1 MIETVRG
8 KAVAYEHTA
17 GLPFEVRAGDR
28 TAFDHTTDPGTVI
41 LGVTQLSEL
50 GITSQS
56 EVDFVIIHELGH
68 FLELSQDP
76 DGYRSVINE
85 GNRSDG
91 LGQSYFRFYNAC
103 LDIYVN
109 RNTSQRAPVYG
120 DGRGNFSQEVRDLYT
135 TKLFRERDLTSLPKS
150 TQYSYALLNIGM
162 GVGDDLQVSPEVRA
176 ALDEPI
182 KHLGN
187 QRSTKEI
194 IETYLIPVIG
204 IRAQS
209 EWRATVSERKSV
221 IDKIFRKRFEALIEI
236 DKKEG
241 QDPNRGS
248 ASGDLEGVEPSVD
261 ALDKATKVIE
271 KIREEASKS
280 PEQRASDQREK
291 SVQNQARE
299 HLNEQE
305 AQDFAKTHR
314 KVYPLILEVA
324 KILKEIVK
332 EEIEHRKAQQGFYAS
347 GQHLNIGEAVERFHD
362 IRKNPT
368 QARVLERDVYSE
380 VVTEQPQHVRIWGI
394 FDLSGSMQGD
404 IQLVRELSVIFA
416 GAVQTLTL
424 GAELQQ
430 HSLRGSFAAIG
441 YNDDAFQILALK
453 EGLTYGDIVRAYK
466 ELNAGG
472 GTYEAPALK
481 MASEQLSQL
490 ERDENVVDIVVAI
503 TDGET
508 SGESESKTEVEKLN
522 SLGVKLLAFQ
532 FGRGYIVPDSKPTQ
546 DEIRQEESFPLLK
559 PEPESGT
566 FGRIWGEH
574 GYQLRS
580 PEQVVPA
587 VRDGL
592 GDLLKKDS

>member
-17 GLPFEVRAGDR
+17 GLPFEVRAGDQ

-41 LGVTQLSEL
+41 LGVAQLPAL

-56 EVDFVIIHELGH
+56 EVDFVILHELGH
-68 FLELSQDP
+68 FFELSQDP

-85 GNRSDG
+85 GTRSDG

-109 RNTSQRAPVYG
+109 RNTLQRAPVYG
-120 DGRGNFSQEVRDLYT
+120 DGKGNFSQEVKDLYT
-135 TKLFRERDLTSLPKS
+135 TKLFRERDLTLLPKS

-162 GVGDDLQVSPEVRA
+162 GVGDNLQVSPEVRA

-194 IETYLIPVIG
+194 IETFLIPAIG
-204 IRAQS
+204 IRAKG

-221 IDKIFRKRFEALIEI
+221 IDMTFRKRFEALIEI

-271 KIREEASKS
+271 KIKEEANKS
-280 PEQRASDQREK
+280 PEERTADQREK
-291 SVQNQARE
+291 SVHEQARE

-305 AQDFAKTHR
+305 AQDSAKTHR
-314 KVYPLILEVA
+314 KVYPQILQVA
-324 KILKEIVK
+324 EILKEIVK
-332 EEIEHRKAQQGFYAS
+332 DEIEHRKMQEGLYTS
-347 GQHLNIGEAVERFHD
+347 GQHLNTGEVVERFHD
-362 IRKNPT
+362 IQSNPT
-368 QARVLERDVYSE
+368 QARVFERDVYSE
-380 VVTEQPQHVRIWGI
+380 VVTEQPQHVRIWGV
-394 FDLSGSMQGD
+394 FDLSGSMEGD

-430 HSLRGSFAAIG
+430 HTLRGSFAAIG
-441 YNDDAFQILALK
+441 YNNDAFQILALK
-453 EGLTYGDIVRAYK
+453 EGLTYGDIARAYK
-466 ELNAGG
+466 ELHARG
-472 GTYEAPALK
+472 GTYEAPALR
-481 MASEQLSQL
+481 MVSEKLSEL

-508 SGESESKTEVEKLN
+508 TGESESKTEVEKLN
-522 SLGVKLLAFQ
+522 SLGAKLLAFQ
-532 FGRGYIVPDSKPTQ
+532 FGRGYIVPDIKPKQ
-546 DEIRQEESFPLLK
+546 DDMRPEESFPLLK

-566 FGRIWGEH
+566 FGRIWGKH
-574 GYQLRS
+574 GYQLRR

-592 GDLLKKDS
+592 SDLLKKGS